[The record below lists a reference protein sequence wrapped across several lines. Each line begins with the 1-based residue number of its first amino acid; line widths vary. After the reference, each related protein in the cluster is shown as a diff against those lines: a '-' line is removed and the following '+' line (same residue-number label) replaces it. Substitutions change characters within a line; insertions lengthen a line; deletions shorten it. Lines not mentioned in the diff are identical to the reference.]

1 MKNRQKILPWMYSLP
16 ALVLVGIIVIFPI
29 LYTGYISLT
38 NMNMYHWDDYHLI
51 GLSNFKR
58 ALLKVDSGFLNALLT
73 TILWTV
79 VNMVIQV
86 VVSFFIALGLNAKGL
101 KLARVY
107 KTLLMFPW
115 AMPAYVSILLWRVGM
130 YNTEFGF
137 FNKVLA
143 ALGFEKINFL
153 SENVL
158 AFFSCMILNLWM
170 ALPFMIMM
178 MDGALQSIDKSYYE
192 SARLDGAGFFK
203 QNWYITVPAIR
214 PIRGER
220 VATTYVCFT
229 EYDVTI
235 PNKLVAF
242 HKVEITNTF
251 GEFLAANH
259 MAQARIAETEKYAHV
274 TFFFNG
280 GVEAPNAGEDRILV
294 KSPKV
299 ATYDLQPEMS
309 AYEVCD
315 KLTGAIRS
323 GKYDVIIINF
333 ANPDM
338 VGHTGVEAAA
348 IKAVETVDECVGK
361 AVEAIKEVN
370 GQMFICADHGNAEQ
384 LVDYE
389 TGEPYTAHTTNPVP
403 FILVNAD
410 PAYSLREGG
419 CLADIAPTLI
429 ELMGLEQ
436 PKEMTGKSLL
446 VRK

>member
-153 SENVL
+153 SENVP

-178 MDGALQSIDKSYYE
+178 MDGALQSIDKSY
-192 SARLDGAGFFK
+192 
-203 QNWYITVPAIR
+203 
-214 PIRGER
+214 
-220 VATTYVCFT
+220 
-229 EYDVTI
+229 
-235 PNKLVAF
+235 
-242 HKVEITNTF
+242 
-251 GEFLAANH
+251 
-259 MAQARIAETEKYAHV
+259 
-274 TFFFNG
+274 
-280 GVEAPNAGEDRILV
+280 
-294 KSPKV
+294 
-299 ATYDLQPEMS
+299 
-309 AYEVCD
+309 
-315 KLTGAIRS
+315 
-323 GKYDVIIINF
+323 
-333 ANPDM
+333 
-338 VGHTGVEAAA
+338 
-348 IKAVETVDECVGK
+348 
-361 AVEAIKEVN
+361 
-370 GQMFICADHGNAEQ
+370 
-384 LVDYE
+384 
-389 TGEPYTAHTTNPVP
+389 
-403 FILVNAD
+403 
-410 PAYSLREGG
+410 
-419 CLADIAPTLI
+419 
-429 ELMGLEQ
+429 
-436 PKEMTGKSLL
+436 
-446 VRK
+446 